1 MTTQEATREMTDNE
15 VTEAYFRALGWKRFK
30 DRRDDGSG
38 HGRNENV
45 TGWVDSDGEEWYD
58 LPNILESNSAF
69 TEHVLEV
76 MEGEGYK
83 LSICEIN
90 QTSRGSYTAF
100 IWSGTRVTKAEEIK
114 DNNIFR
120 AAVIAATRYFEE
132 KSK

>member
-1 MTTQEATREMTDNE
+1 MTDNE
-15 VTEAYFRALGWKRFK
+15 VTEAYFRAMGWKRFK

-58 LPNILESNSAF
+58 LPNILESNSAYIR
-69 TEHVLEV
+69 EVADV
-76 MEGEGYK
+76 MEGEGCR
-83 LSICEIN
+83 L
-90 QTSRGSYTAF
+90 F
-100 IWSGTRVTKAEEIK
+100 IWQPATDPYSVVWSIPDLREGCNKVVGREPVIK
-114 DNNIFR
+114 NNTSR